1 MRKISVPK
9 GVELVFSTD
18 FHSHDEQFFKL
29 INLIKPSEKAWF
41 VSGADYLD
49 KGYGDESAFLIID
62 KMIEMSYL
70 GYGFSVLGNHDQKFK
85 KKNKNVTNPSPQLSW
100 IRTLPLSLTFEFYTG
115 ALVTVVHGGI
125 RPSMTWEDLQ
135 TNTEVMYIR
144 DLDKDERMI
153 QLLWKEIDGVKTLV
167 PAKPDG
173 KSWHHY
179 YQGQYG
185 YICSG
190 HAANYSGEPKFY
202 NYSLNLDCAVFET
215 GILAG
220 QYFTAEG
227 KLGELI
233 TVSGIPAKPKLNI
246 QQ

>member
-9 GVELVFSTD
+9 GVELVFTTD
-18 FHSHDEQFFKL
+18 IHAHQEQFFKL
-29 INLIKPSEKAWF
+29 IDVIKPSEKTWLICGGDLF
-41 VSGADYLD
+41 D
-49 KGYGDESAFLIID
+49 KGYGDDASFLIID

-70 GYGFSVLGNHDQKFK
+70 GYCYTVLGNHDLRYK
-85 KKNKNVTNPSPQLSW
+85 KKNKNNTNPSPQLSW
-100 IRTLPLSLTFEFYTG
+100 IRTLPLSYTFEFYNGSLITILHAG
-115 ALVTVVHGGI
+115 CS
-125 RPSMTWEDLQ
+125 PKMTWDDLQ
-135 TNTEVMYIR
+135 TNTEVVYIR
-144 DLDKDERMI
+144 DLNKDERMI
-153 QLLWKEIDGVKTLV
+153 PLLWKEINGVKTLV
-167 PAKPDG
+167 PAEPNG

-227 KLGELI
+227 KLGELV

-246 QQ
+246 QH